1 MNRARVP
8 ALAVVALAFLAGCS
22 LFAPFEAED
31 AAAIDKSLHK
41 AAAAAQQSHDYGL
54 ALRYFRQLYTA
65 NPNDLTAALGYA
77 RNLRYTG
84 TPGRA
89 AQVLEKALK
98 VGPEDTR
105 LMAELGK
112 VQIATG
118 RPHEAV
124 ELLAK
129 ALSLGEADWR
139 SYTAL
144 GIANDHIGQRLEAL
158 QAYQAA
164 QVLSPDN
171 VAIIN
176 NMALSAALAGD
187 MEEGTRLLEK
197 AATLPGATAQ
207 VRQNLALLYGVGGKL
222 AAAERLARL
231 DLPAD
236 LVARNLAYY
245 REMRDGVQLRALNA
259 ASGAGENAAPQQ
271 PYVIEVGPYATA
283 QQAIKGWRSISSQ
296 DLAYSQLKVE
306 IVSRRI
312 GQRPMTEY
320 LAAVGPFPTRGSA
333 KTACGKLQARSLMCW
348 VVQTQ

>member
-236 LVARNLAYY
+236 LVARNIAYY
-245 REMRDGVQLRALNA
+245 REMRDGVQQRDLGPEGNGNTLR
-259 ASGAGENAAPQQ
+259 

>member
-1 MNRARVP
+1 MNGARMP

-22 LFAPFEAED
+22 LFMSDEAEE

-41 AAAAAQQSHDYGL
+41 AALSAQQSNDYGL

-65 NPNDLTAALGYA
+65 NPSDLTAALGYA

-89 AQVLEKALK
+89 AQVLETALK
-98 VGPEDTR
+98 VAPEDTR

-112 VQIATG
+112 VRIATG

-124 ELLAK
+124 ELLDK

-139 SYTAL
+139 SYAAL
-144 GIANDHIGQRLEAL
+144 GIANDHIGERMQAL
-158 QAYQAA
+158 QAYEAA

-207 VRQNLALLYGVGGKL
+207 VRQNLALLYGIGGKL
-222 AAAERLARL
+222 VAAERLARL

-236 LVARNLAYY
+236 LVARNIAYY
-245 REMRDGVQLRALNA
+245 REMRDGVQQRDLGPEGNGNTHR
-259 ASGAGENAAPQQ
+259 

-283 QQAIKGWRSISSQ
+283 QQAIKGWRSISGQ
-296 DLAYSQLKVE
+296 DVAYSQLKVE

-320 LAAVGPFPTRGSA
+320 LAAAGPFPSRDSA
-333 KTACGKLQARSLMCW
+333 KNACSKLQARNLMCW
-348 VVQTQ
+348 VVQQ